1 MSCKVVNLCENPFE
15 LCQLKR
21 TLYVDEKYVDETEEN
36 KKIVGKEFLILY

>member
-21 TLYVDEKYVDETEEN
+21 TLYVDETEEN